1 MILSNKKEKILVVDD
16 NKENINILMDLFRD
30 QYKIVPAIHP
40 KRALEI
46 AASDPPPDIILL
58 DILMP
63 DMDGYEV
70 CNILKN
76 SENTKNIPIIFITA
90 VSEVMD
96 AAKGFALGAV
106 DYITKP
112 FHPPM
117 VRARVDMQLN
127 LKRKQELL
135 EEYAFIDAL
144 TEIPNRRR
152 LEEVFDKELK
162 RAIRSNLPLSV
173 LMIDID
179 FFKKYNDKYG
189 HGQGDRTL
197 KILAK
202 TIQKSLQRA
211 GDFTARYGGE
221 EFIVIL
227 PYTDQEQT
235 KHIAD
240 MILTNIQQQKIEH
253 SESPI
258 TPYVTASIG
267 CHTVL
272 PAMVEKTPEAI
283 IEITDKALYQAK
295 KNGRNQIVYF

>member
-1 MILSNKKEKILVVDD
+1 MKIKNKKEKILIVDD

-30 QYKIVPAIHP
+30 HYKIVPAIHP

-46 AASDPPPDIILL
+46 AVSDSPPDIILL

-76 SENTKNIPIIFITA
+76 NEKTKNIPIIFVTA

-117 VRARVDMQLN
+117 VRARVDIQLN

-152 LEEVFDKELK
+152 LDEIFDKELK
-162 RAIRSNLPLSV
+162 RSRRSNLPLSV

-179 FFKKYNDKYG
+179 FFKKYNDTYG
-189 HGQGDRTL
+189 HGKGDETL

-202 TIQKSLQRA
+202 TIQESLQRA

-227 PYTDQEQT
+227 PYSNQEEALS
-235 KHIAD
+235 IAKI
-240 MILTNIQQQKIEH
+240 ILTNIEQLQIEH
-253 SESPI
+253 SESSVSS
-258 TPYVTASIG
+258 YVTVSIG

-272 PAMVEKTPEAI
+272 PEDEENNQNII
-283 IEITDKALYQAK
+283 IETTDKALYQAK
-295 KNGRNQIVYF
+295 KNGRNQIIFL